1 MTLSEMIQD
10 ALEQG
15 IRQVKAAGSPL
26 HPFMVVDPAKIL
38 FLFDPSG
45 QTEPME
51 MALSAIREHAPECKR
66 VVLVLDTMLTT
77 QDGRKSDAIVAMGS
91 ELGQETGPMWAQI
104 YRPRRWFRRF
114 RVEGSSRRLPKSEL
128 IREALAA
135 PTRPGASVLR
145 RAPPESRS
153 GGTSQKPLT
162 VI

>member
-15 IRQVKAAGSPL
+15 IRQVKAAGCPL

-114 RVEGSSRRLPKSEL
+114 RVEGEREQIGEVKNL

-135 PTRPGASVLR
+135 
-145 RAPPESRS
+145 
-153 GGTSQKPLT
+153 
-162 VI
+162 